1 MATSLRRGLARLI
14 EPYVL
19 FPTFALLGL
28 CGLWGATYLLL
39 RAERSNVERAAL
51 ASTRELAE
59 SFGVTG
65 WRANS
70 AAELG
75 TLTKKAIDL
84 DRPVLI
90 HVPVDRAAEV
100 SPWKYLM
107 PAPAK

>member
-1 MATSLRRGLARLI
+1 VQYGINVVSIVFDNGAFGNVMRDQEQRFGGRVIGSQLRN
-14 EPYVL
+14 PDFVK
-19 FPTFALLGL
+19 
-28 CGLWGATYLLL
+28 
-39 RAERSNVERAAL
+39 
-51 ASTRELAE
+51 LAE
-59 SFGVTG
+59 SFGMTG

-75 TLTKKAIDL
+75 VLTKKAIDL

-107 PAPAK
+107 PAPLT